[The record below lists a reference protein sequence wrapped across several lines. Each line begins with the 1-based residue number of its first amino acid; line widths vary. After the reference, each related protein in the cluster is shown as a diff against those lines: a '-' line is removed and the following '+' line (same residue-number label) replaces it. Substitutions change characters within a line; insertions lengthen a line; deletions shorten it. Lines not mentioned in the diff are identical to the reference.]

1 MGACHYPF
9 RANPHSFAGR
19 GSDRRQERA
28 ALEPSQAER
37 RAWRIAPAAAFAGV
51 RDFRKSCTASALSAG
66 ARPERHA
73 QGFGLDLAMPAAWA
87 ALPPLHPHLS
97 FVPPVSIEPDVYGR
111 LGDVENPPQ
120 SGQQRT
126 RFDPY
131 RVRTAPQERPPS
143 RELKRISSPKEGRQV
158 SHISQPGQRDP
169 RRRLRLLPTVEHAQ
183 HHPALGRC
191 VAAGRLAPGRI
202 EATGEPQSRGRS
214 APPR

>member
-1 MGACHYPF
+1 
-9 RANPHSFAGR
+9 
-19 GSDRRQERA
+19 
-28 ALEPSQAER
+28 
-37 RAWRIAPAAAFAGV
+37 
-51 RDFRKSCTASALSAG
+51 
-66 ARPERHA
+66 
-73 QGFGLDLAMPAAWA
+73 MPAAWA

-143 RELKRISSPKEGRQV
+143 RELERISSPKEGRQV
-158 SHISQPGQRDP
+158 SHVSQPGQRDP

-183 HHPALGRC
+183 HRPALGRC

-202 EATGEPQSRGRS
+202 AATGEPQSRGWS
-214 APPR
+214 VPPR